1 MLSSRKI
8 KHNANLALRQQT
20 STVPDWPYRTL
31 GMGKPAR
38 AWGYIDGAG
47 RSAGTS
53 LLKQPMELTTFGV
66 DSIDTIDWQL
76 ATR

>member
-1 MLSSRKI
+1 MTGHTGHLEY
-8 KHNANLALRQQT
+8 ANLEE
-20 STVPDWPYRTL
+20 VKDDWPYRTL